1 MADGMC
7 LLVTSVV
14 EALSQ
19 EECRTVRYL
28 CSDLLSA
35 DCAEDCRGALIT
47 LTTQTAHSR
56 PGYAV
61 LKEVLFRLNRFDL
74 LRRLLG
80 TTRKDVEEMLKTR
93 GCVLSDYRI
102 LMMELSESL
111 NTAELQSL
119 TFLLSSTVPRRLL
132 ERATSFL
139 DVVAEL
145 EKMDKVSCEKPDLV
159 EQHLRSIRRVDL
171 ANRIQSYRRDQ
182 HRNRRE
188 VFQSPAAHNG
198 TRVGLGHSHQAPVR
212 KQQPLPEEFETLKLS
227 VPESGV
233 QCSEVPVV
241 QLSVQRYT
249 DSECRGVCVIID
261 CVGCDG
267 DLLKET
273 FERLGFRVDLHTL
286 LTVTELS
293 SVLRSVSQ
301 QRALQWAATFCCCLL
316 SRGSETHLLA
326 TDAEGP
332 GFTLTDL
339 RQIFCPVRCP
349 LLVGKPKLFFTQSY
363 VEAPPGLEHEDLYLE
378 PDGVP
383 YCAVPTCASAS
394 ETLPATADVLWS
406 VCTTSARQLERQD
419 HHSVYLQTLSSAI
432 LRARERKLHVLG
444 ALSEVNRD
452 VSEHNRQNPD
462 NLYHLTL
469 SHTLRTSLCL

>member
-19 EECRTVRYL
+19 EECRTLRYL

-47 LTTQTAHSR
+47 LTTQTVHSR
-56 PGYAV
+56 PGDTV

-80 TTRKDVEEMLKTR
+80 ATRKDVEEMLKTR
-93 GCVLSDYRI
+93 GRVLSDYRV

-119 TFLLSSTVPRRLL
+119 TFLLSSTVPRGLL

-145 EKMDKVSCEKPDLV
+145 EKMDMVSCEKPDLV
-159 EQHLRSIRRVDL
+159 EQHLRNIRRVDL
-171 ANRIQSYRRDQ
+171 ANRIQSYQRDQ

-188 VFQSPAAHNG
+188 VSQSPAVHNG
-198 TRVGLGHSHQAPVR
+198 ARVGLGRSHQAPVR

-241 QLSVQRYT
+241 QRY
-249 DSECRGVCVIID
+249 SECGGVCVIVD

-267 DLLKET
+267 GLLKET

-301 QRALQWAATFCCCLL
+301 QRALQRAATFCCCLL

-339 RQIFCPVRCP
+339 WQIFCPVRCP

-363 VEAPPGLEHEDLYLE
+363 VEAPPTLEQEDPYLE

-394 ETLPATADVLWS
+394 EMLPATADVLWS
-406 VCTTSARQLERQD
+406 VCTTSASQLARRD
-419 HHSVYLQTLSSAI
+419 HHSVYLQMLSSAL
-432 LRARERKLHVLG
+432 LRARERKLHVLD
-444 ALSEVNRD
+444 ALTEVNRD
-452 VSEHNRQNPD
+452 VNEHNRQNPD

-469 SHTLRTSLCL
+469 SHTLRMGLCL